1 MRTTE
6 LLSVCRFT
14 AGTPSAITVAEALIG
29 LRVWVCEFIDAG
41 LILRPIAGALS
52 GAAAVA
58 VWPPSEAVSCM
69 ATRPSSCHM
78 GCVPAEEIV
87 TGSGDNVAKKG
98 KSSILGVREAHSLGV
113 HAS

>member
-41 LILRPIAGALS
+41 LILMPIAGALS
-52 GAAAVA
+52 GAPAVA
-58 VWPPSEAVSCM
+58 VASIGGGVL
-69 ATRPSSCHM
+69 H
-78 GCVPAEEIV
+78 G
-87 TGSGDNVAKKG
+87 NQAKF
-98 KSSILGVREAHSLGV
+98 LPHGVCIG
-113 HAS
+113 